1 MVRASW
7 HLNGAEIWKA
17 SRRFGPYL
25 VQCTFEDCQIEP
37 LIKWVRRQ
45 FRPRAAFDLGRE
57 RECRFDCAGSV
68 APRKYR
74 REAAREVN
82 PFPLIEVA
90 IKLPERGQ
98 SVRQAFKVGS
108 LLRLTFLHVP
118 VGLAGGLVQAI
129 VSGMASLKRL
139 AEG

>member
-1 MVRASW
+1 M
-7 HLNGAEIWKA
+7 
-17 SRRFGPYL
+17 
-25 VQCTFEDCQIEP
+25 
-37 LIKWVRRQ
+37 
-45 FRPRAAFDLGRE
+45 
-57 RECRFDCAGSV
+57 
-68 APRKYR
+68 
-74 REAAREVN
+74 N

-98 SVRQAFKVGS
+98 SIRQAFKVGS